1 MRAVIQRVSEAAVRV
16 DRRVV
21 GEIGPGLLVL
31 LGVDSDDTP
40 EDADAMVKKIAGLRC
55 FNDGDGKFSLSLL
68 DVGGAV
74 LLISQFTLHG
84 DCRRGRRPS
93 FTQAAPPEQA
103 VPLYEKVAD
112 LLRHRGISVAT
123 GSFGAH
129 MHVHLVNDGPVTLL
143 VDTKKAF

>member
-55 FNDGDGKFSLSLL
+55 FNDGDGKFNLSLL

-143 VDTKKAF
+143 VDTKKVF

>member
-40 EDADAMVKKIAGLRC
+40 DDADAMVKKITGLRC
-55 FNDGDGKFSLSLL
+55 FNDEDGKFNLSLL

-143 VDTKKAF
+143 VDTKKVF